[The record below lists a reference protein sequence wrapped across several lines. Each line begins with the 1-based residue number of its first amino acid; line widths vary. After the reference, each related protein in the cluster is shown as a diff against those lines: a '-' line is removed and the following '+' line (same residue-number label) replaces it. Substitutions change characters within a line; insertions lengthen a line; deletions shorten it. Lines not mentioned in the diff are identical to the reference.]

1 MSTTPN
7 NPLLGTTRQAD
18 RLRALQRYW
27 TPLRLTDWFGGH
39 RDGRRGLPEGEETP
53 QLMHRL
59 AAQSREGCQSVRRS
73 LDRHSA
79 PLVKQLYALTAELEQ
94 ADDRMAEMGARL
106 SDLPAEPGPAE
117 LSARGPAESEDDDAV
132 VAARARRR
140 HTAALQ
146 SARAAVS
153 TAVEHRRGL
162 AVAIDQVRADL
173 DALHALAATQALRIV
188 EHHQRRIHVYLR
200 ALVRRHPDRARVVGL
215 FDRHPLTPP
224 EWATGPCPWTTGGQ
238 PPRTA
243 GEDRHLS
250 LA

>member
-1 MSTTPN
+1 MATTPA
-7 NPLLGTTRQAD
+7 NPLLGTTRRAD

-27 TPLRLTDWFGGH
+27 TPLRLADWFGGR
-39 RDGRRGLPEGEETP
+39 RDGRRGLPEREETT

-59 AAQSREGCQSVRRS
+59 AAQSREGCQSVRRI

-94 ADDRMAEMGARL
+94 AEDRVAESSARL
-106 SDLPAEPGPAE
+106 AELPAEPGPAE
-117 LSARGPAESEDDDAV
+117 LSARGPAEAEDDDAV
-132 VAARARRR
+132 IAARARRR
-140 HTAALQ
+140 HTAAVQ
-146 SARAAVS
+146 AARSAVA

-173 DALHALAATQALRIV
+173 DSLHALASTQAMRIV
-188 EHHQRRIHVYLR
+188 EHHQRRMHVYLR
-200 ALVRRHPDRARVVGL
+200 ALVRRHPDRSRVVGL

-224 EWATGPCPWTTGGQ
+224 QWATEPCPWTTGRL
-238 PPRTA
+238 PHTA
-243 GEDRHLS
+243 GEERHLS